1 MTRSSP
7 ASMAEIAAAIG
18 VPARAAILTALFGG
32 EAMMAKELAAE
43 AGVAAP
49 TASLHLARLVDAGLL
64 AVDRRGRIAR
74 FRLASPAVA
83 HLLEA
88 MLAVATE
95 RAPPRWRGD
104 PALRLARTC
113 YDHLAGQLGVAL
125 TETLQASGSLVLGAD
140 GGEVTPDGA
149 RFLTG
154 FGIDMTTLAAGRRR
168 FCRACMDWSER
179 RPHLAGSLGAALA
192 ARCFACGW
200 LERRHGSRAVAIS
213 PEGERGLAAVFGVEV
228 SALRAASRATPRSA
242 PPPAAAPR

>member
-32 EAMMAKELAAE
+32 GALMAKELAAE

-74 FRLASPAVA
+74 FRLASPSVA
-83 HLLEA
+83 QLLEA

-95 RAPPRWRGD
+95 RTPPSWRGD

-125 TETLQASGSLVLGAD
+125 TETMQAGGHLVLGAD
-140 GGEVTPDGA
+140 GGEVTASGA
-149 RFLTG
+149 GFLAQ
-154 FGIDMTTLAAGRRR
+154 FGIETARVATGRRR

-192 ARCFACGW
+192 ERCFARGW
-200 LERRHGSRAVAIS
+200 LARRPDKRAVTITPAGA
-213 PEGERGLAAVFGVEV
+213 EGFAATFGVSV
-228 SALRAASRATPRSA
+228 AALRAAA
-242 PPPAAAPR
+242 